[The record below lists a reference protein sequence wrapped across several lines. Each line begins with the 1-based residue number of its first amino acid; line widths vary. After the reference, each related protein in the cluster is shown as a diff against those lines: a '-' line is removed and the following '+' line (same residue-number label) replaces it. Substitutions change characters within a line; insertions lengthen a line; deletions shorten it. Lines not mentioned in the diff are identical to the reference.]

1 VVQRYVTTPT
11 ENAARRS
18 LWLTMWMAVFCS
30 AVFFALGV
38 ALYAFYKNQP
48 ALLDPGLANNDGILP
63 FFIMQQI
70 PVGLAGF
77 VIAAIFAAA
86 QSTISSSLNSVATAY
101 VTDFHARVLRP
112 GNSDHANL
120 QVARIIVVAV
130 GVAGVVLACVMARS
144 DIQSMFAVFNSLIG
158 LTAGPLGGLFALGIF
173 NPRASGR
180 GALLGALCGFLAV
193 LGLFVSKA
201 PVFSL
206 LYALI
211 GFMTCFVVG
220 SLHGALWPRTAGKT

>member
-1 VVQRYVTTPT
+1 
-11 ENAARRS
+11 
-18 LWLTMWMAVFCS
+18 
-30 AVFFALGV
+30 
-38 ALYAFYKNQP
+38 
-48 ALLDPGLANNDGILP
+48 
-63 FFIMQQI
+63 
-70 PVGLAGF
+70 
-77 VIAAIFAAA
+77 
-86 QSTISSSLNSVATAY
+86 
-101 VTDFHARVLRP
+101 
-112 GNSDHANL
+112 
-120 QVARIIVVAV
+120 
-130 GVAGVVLACVMARS
+130 
-144 DIQSMFAVFNSLIG
+144 MFAVFNSLIG